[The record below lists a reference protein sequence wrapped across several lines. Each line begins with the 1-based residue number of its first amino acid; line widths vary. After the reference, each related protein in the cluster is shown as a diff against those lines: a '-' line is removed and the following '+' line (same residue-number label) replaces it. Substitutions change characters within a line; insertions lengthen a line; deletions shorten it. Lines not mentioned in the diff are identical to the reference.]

1 MMDAAHSN
9 MQILTFR
16 IQTCSVCAFQIQIL
30 TFVVGHLLGLHG
42 KGSHHKTHVDFWLLE
57 DCACW
62 RKWVCLWARAGLPA
76 YDQGVLV
83 SMRTVGER
91 KFVIKLVHQP
101 AVCVEV
107 QISLLMLPHTH
118 TALPLLLE
126 GVCERESV
134 SERRESGRDREYACV
149 CVSMYACVNE
159 ISGTHPLSGC
169 LCLPC
174 HWSCLFYIPSIS
186 LSTSPQSPDC
196 HPINSSVPLHVSAS
210 MSLLLPAPVF
220 SPIRLSRSV
229 SLSVW
234 WGMGNCTLL
243 HRKRQRQR
251 RERWGK
257 RGGQNSREGKREEEE
272 EMRKLGEERGEGE
285 EKRKRRQRQIR
296 RIHKRQGRQSE
307 EARGWEGKTVKE
319 RDGVRWGVQEV
330 RGDKGG
336 IDWSV
341 PPFAIQQANSL
352 SVESAFAALSLHA
365 RDCVR
370 VIILL
375 AGGSW
380 TKPSTCGTATSSE
393 TLPRICQR
401 LHRHAVSDMFL
412 CSSLLMNSSTTHTHA
427 HTEATHHLQ
436 QYTQES
442 DASLQHS
449 PTHTCTPYSH
459 QSRLTPW
466 CPLCYTGC
474 SDWQAAL
481 MPLMAALIEIPHMA
495 LVKKTIYSWAIAVVE
510 LRPSRPMIKS
520 LGHGI
525 H

>member
-134 SERRESGRDREYACV
+134 SERRESGRDRERVCV
-149 CVSMYACVNE
+149 CVCFYVCVCKWNKRHT
-159 ISGTHPLSGC
+159 STLRLPLST
-169 LCLPC
+169 LP
-174 HWSCLFYIPSIS
+174 LKLSILHPFS

-365 RDCVR
+365 QVWQVVCVC
-370 VIILL
+370 V
-375 AGGSW
+375 
-380 TKPSTCGTATSSE
+380 C
-393 TLPRICQR
+393 
-401 LHRHAVSDMFL
+401 V
-412 CSSLLMNSSTTHTHA
+412 
-427 HTEATHHLQ
+427 
-436 QYTQES
+436 Y
-442 DASLQHS
+442 
-449 PTHTCTPYSH
+449 
-459 QSRLTPW
+459 
-466 CPLCYTGC
+466 
-474 SDWQAAL
+474 
-481 MPLMAALIEIPHMA
+481 
-495 LVKKTIYSWAIAVVE
+495 AIVCV
-510 LRPSRPMIKS
+510 
-520 LGHGI
+520 
-525 H
+525 

>member
-126 GVCERESV
+126 GVCERV
-134 SERRESGRDREYACV
+134 WVRGERVGETEREYACV

-365 RDCVR
+365 QVWQVVCVCVCMR
-370 VIILL
+370 LCACNYSARGWVMDKTLYVWHSYVLRNAASHLSATASTCCIRHVFVLKSPDELINYTHTRTHRGHTPSTTIHPGERCQSATQFNSYMHSLLPSVTLNPLVPSVLHRLFRL
-375 AGGSW
+375 AGCADATDGSPYW
-380 TKPSTCGTATSSE
+380 
-393 TLPRICQR
+393 
-401 LHRHAVSDMFL
+401 
-412 CSSLLMNSSTTHTHA
+412 NSS
-427 HTEATHHLQ
+427 
-436 QYTQES
+436 
-442 DASLQHS
+442 
-449 PTHTCTPYSH
+449 
-459 QSRLTPW
+459 
-466 CPLCYTGC
+466 
-474 SDWQAAL
+474 
-481 MPLMAALIEIPHMA
+481 
-495 LVKKTIYSWAIAVVE
+495 
-510 LRPSRPMIKS
+510 
-520 LGHGI
+520 HGFS
-525 H
+525 